1 MLTGL
6 SQLAQSDF
14 AAQARQAATQVGSNI
29 NQNFN
34 RFVEG
39 NDDHLA
45 YGDSRRADRPLD
57 AEPDAEHKDFW
68 ESFGESPKGPSKD
81 KREFWDS
88 FGSPPKGP
96 SADKKDFWDEFST
109 AGDVRQTKTQAS
121 KSTNIGTSAMKKTP
135 AGSTGAGKKDEDWGE
150 W

>member
-1 MLTGL
+1 MGTNL
-6 SQLAQSDF
+6 
-14 AAQARQAATQVGSNI
+14 

-45 YGDSRRADRPLD
+45 YGDPKHVEQQPGIGPES
-57 AEPDAEHKDFW
+57 EHKDFW
-68 ESFGESPKGPSKD
+68 DSFGEPPDGPSKD
-81 KREFWDS
+81 KKEFWDS

-96 SADKKDFWDEFST
+96 SADKQDFWDEFAA
-109 AGDVRQTKTQAS
+109 AGDVKQAKTQTS
-121 KSTNIGTSAMKKTP
+121 KNTSIGTSAMKKTP
-135 AGSTGAGKKDEDWGE
+135 ATSTGTTAKKDDDWGE